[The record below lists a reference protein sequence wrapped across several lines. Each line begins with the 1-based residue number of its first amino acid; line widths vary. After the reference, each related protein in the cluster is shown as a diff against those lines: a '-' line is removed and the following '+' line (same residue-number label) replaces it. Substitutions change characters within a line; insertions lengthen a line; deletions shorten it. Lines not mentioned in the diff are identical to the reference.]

1 MKEATEIKVGQVW
14 VTEENKEPV
23 MINEVGRWV
32 EYRWFENGEECFD
45 SYRNDDFIYHFEF
58 VADCMSEEDF
68 KELCITGE
76 KPTLKSE
83 TEIKSAD
90 ENILQ
95 PSADSEQGY
104 LVTQKLQYAVAD
116 DPVHH
121 PSHYTSHPSGI
132 ETIEI
137 TRHMNFNRGNA
148 VKYLMRA
155 GLKDPAKE
163 VEDLQKAAWYIQDE
177 IKRLSQQ

>member
-1 MKEATEIKVGQVW
+1 MREVTEIKVGQVW

-45 SYRNDDFIYHFEF
+45 SHRNDDFIYHFDF
-58 VADCMSEEDF
+58 VADSMSEEDF

-76 KPTLKSE
+76 NPTLKSA
-83 TEIKSAD
+83 TQIKDDEIIYQSA
-90 ENILQ
+90 
-95 PSADSEQGY
+95 P
-104 LVTQKLQYAVAD
+104 VAH
-116 DPVHH
+116 DPINH
-121 PSHYTSHPSGI
+121 PKHYTSHPSGI

-177 IKRLSQQ
+177 IKRIKRDA

>member
-1 MKEATEIKVGQVW
+1 MGENMTIKVGQIW

-32 EYRWFENGEECFD
+32 EYRFFENGEECFD
-45 SYRNDDFIYHFEF
+45 SYRNDDFICHFEF
-58 VADCMSEEDF
+58 FADCMSEEDF
-68 KELCITGE
+68 KELCVTG
-76 KPTLKSE
+76 KNPTLTLKSE
-83 TEIKSAD
+83 TEIK
-90 ENILQ
+90 
-95 PSADSEQGY
+95 DSEIIYQS
-104 LVTQKLQYAVAD
+104 APVAH
-116 DPVHH
+116 DP
-121 PSHYTSHPSGI
+121 I
-132 ETIEI
+132 KI

-177 IKRLSQQ
+177 IKRIKGDA